1 MALTARAIQTPHT
14 SGYLMLGTRFLLALL
29 PLILIHPEA
38 SAQASGPERDRDEI
52 VATVQ
57 RFFDTM
63 ATRDVDGAG
72 QVLLPGGSLV
82 SVRTQ
87 DGNVVVRTSP
97 HQAYL
102 DGLASRQADVL
113 ERMWDPEVRVHGP
126 VATLWTR
133 YDFFRNGAFSH
144 CGVDAFDLV
153 RTESGWKISGGV
165 YTVETAD
172 CPPSPLGSPG

>member
-1 MALTARAIQTPHT
+1 MR
-14 SGYLMLGTRFLLALL
+14 GTRFLLALL
-29 PLILIHPEA
+29 PLLLAHPEA
-38 SAQASGPERDRDEI
+38 SAQAPDAERDRREI
-52 VATVQ
+52 VEAVQ

-63 ATRDVDGAG
+63 ATRDVEGAG

-87 DGNVVVRTSP
+87 DGALVVRSTT

-102 DGLASRQADVL
+102 DGLARRQADVL
-113 ERMWDPEVRVHGP
+113 ERMWDPEVRIHGP
-126 VATLWTR
+126 IATLWTR
-133 YDFFRNGAFSH
+133 YDFYRNGAFSH

-153 RTESGWKISGGV
+153 RTESGWKISGGI

-172 CPPSPLGSPG
+172 CPPSPLGPPG